1 MDCVQIQ
8 AEAPLGGLGGEKFPP
23 TLSPRKAV
31 DQVRGNVA
39 PGEGHSPWRRAACH
53 DTVKW
58 PSLGALH
65 AERQFG

>member
-1 MDCVQIQ
+1 M
-8 AEAPLGGLGGEKFPP
+8 GRSFPP